1 MWPCQ
6 TIDEEKDRTL
16 AFLQSLIHTI
26 QHLLLLLLAIAI
38 TTQSAKLIVLM
49 KMTNGRQSDPRSVST
64 HSHPFLRKRD
74 KKQKSQ
80 LQIFLQDLITR
91 EIQYSAARCSCIFR
105 VEQVPTRPS
114 KNRVKVKS
122 QRPSRNVMRSF
133 SPVIICVL
141 RKVGQDYLI
150 LLRQR

>member
-105 VEQVPTRPS
+105 VE
-114 KNRVKVKS
+114 
-122 QRPSRNVMRSF
+122 
-133 SPVIICVL
+133 
-141 RKVGQDYLI
+141 
-150 LLRQR
+150 

>member
-49 KMTNGRQSDPRSVST
+49 KMTNGRQSDSRFVST

-80 LQIFLQDLITR
+80 LQIFL
-91 EIQYSAARCSCIFR
+91 
-105 VEQVPTRPS
+105 
-114 KNRVKVKS
+114 
-122 QRPSRNVMRSF
+122 
-133 SPVIICVL
+133 
-141 RKVGQDYLI
+141 
-150 LLRQR
+150 